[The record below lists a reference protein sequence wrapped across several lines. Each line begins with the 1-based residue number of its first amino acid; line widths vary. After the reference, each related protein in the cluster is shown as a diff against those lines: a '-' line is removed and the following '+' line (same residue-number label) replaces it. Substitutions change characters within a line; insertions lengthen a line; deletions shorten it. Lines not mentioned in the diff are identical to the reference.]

1 MQVSWTVFV
10 SLMRLRN
17 AHFFKRLKVFPDL
30 VLFSLF
36 LFYDLSSTPTF
47 PSDYYIRFETH
58 LSFPYDHYM
67 QVFPSQEREKEMLR
81 KGKDTKKKAPF
92 DYFKGK
98 INTLAL
104 K

>member
-1 MQVSWTVFV
+1 M
-10 SLMRLRN
+10 
-17 AHFFKRLKVFPDL
+17 
-30 VLFSLF
+30 LFSF
-36 LFYDLSSTPTF
+36 LFYDLSSTLTF

-58 LSFPYDHYM
+58 LSFPYDHDM
-67 QVFPSQEREKEMLR
+67 RVFPSQEREKEMLR

-104 K
+104 E